1 MKLVVLIGLLQVL
14 ACDARLVVASNTVSD
29 DYAYDLSSPVYVAL
43 KAQLRRL
50 RAENKPLR
58 LKINSHPCAGK
69 SYFIL
74 KHKTGTGRKAPLEA
88 SFMRCKLLDF
98 DDYAGANR
106 TGQLLL
112 AFRANAVLLGSAH
125 TEQFDQP
132 DVAYV
137 YVVPRRQ
144 RVKLNVKSCV
154 EIKFRTPHA
163 IDAMSSPQLHHTG
176 QEAPVRGP
184 AAEAAPRPG
193 DLEQRYAY
201 PTPARTSP
209 RARVRP
215 RRPAVARVLRLRRG
229 DPVLREGL

>member
-1 MKLVVLIGLLQVL
+1 MKLVTLIGLLQVL
-14 ACDARLVVASNTVSD
+14 ACDTRLVVASNTVSD
-29 DYAYDLSSPVYVAL
+29 DYTYDAASPVYVAL

-69 SYFIL
+69 SYFIF
-74 KHKTGTGRKAPLEA
+74 KHKTGSGRKAPLEA
-88 SFMRCKLLDF
+88 SFLGCQLLDF
-98 DDYAGANR
+98 DDYVGANR
-106 TGQLLL
+106 TGELLL
-112 AFRANAVLLGSAH
+112 SFQDNAILLGSAH
-125 TEQFDQP
+125 TEQFDLD

-144 RVKLNVKSCV
+144 RVKLNVNICV

-176 QEAPVRGP
+176 QETAVRGP

-193 DLEQRYAY
+193 DLEQRFPYHAA
-201 PTPARTSP
+201 TTTGP

>member
-1 MKLVVLIGLLQVL
+1 MG
-14 ACDARLVVASNTVSD
+14 C
-29 DYAYDLSSPVYVAL
+29 
-43 KAQLRRL
+43 QL
-50 RAENKPLR
+50 
-58 LKINSHPCAGK
+58 
-69 SYFIL
+69 Y
-74 KHKTGTGRKAPLEA
+74 
-88 SFMRCKLLDF
+88 DF

-112 AFRANAVLLGSAH
+112 RFHDNVVLLGSAH
-125 TEQFDQP
+125 TEQFDLD

-144 RVKLNVKSCV
+144 RVKLNVNICV

-176 QEAPVRGP
+176 QETAVRGP

-193 DLEQRYAY
+193 DLEQRDAY
-201 PTPARTSP
+201 HAVEAESP
-209 RARVRP
+209 RARLRP

>member
-1 MKLVVLIGLLQVL
+1 MRRG
-14 ACDARLVVASNTVSD
+14 DARLVASSSSTVAD
-29 DYAYDLSSPVYVAL
+29 DYTYDLSSPVYVAL

-50 RAENKPLR
+50 RAQNKPLR

-69 SYFIL
+69 SYFIF
-74 KHKTGTGRKAPLEA
+74 KHKAGTGRKAPLEA
-88 SFMRCKLLDF
+88 SFMGCKLLDF
-98 DDYAGANR
+98 DDYLGANR

-112 AFRANAVLLGSAH
+112 AFRDNAVLLGSAH

-176 QEAPVRGP
+176 KKTAVLWSK
-184 AAEAAPRPG
+184 AEAAPRPG
-193 DLEQRYAY
+193 DLEQRVPYHAVE
-201 PTPARTSP
+201 AESP